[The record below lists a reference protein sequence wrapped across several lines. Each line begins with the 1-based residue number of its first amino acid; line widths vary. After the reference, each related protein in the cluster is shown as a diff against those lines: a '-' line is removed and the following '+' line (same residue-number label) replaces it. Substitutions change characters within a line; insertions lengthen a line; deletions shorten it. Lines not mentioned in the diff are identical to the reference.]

1 MNPELRALYER
12 DETVKSLID
21 MSKRLEGLPRHTSM
35 HAAGVVISQRPMDEY
50 VPLSRASDGTITTQF
65 PMTTIE
71 ELGLLKM
78 DFLGLR
84 TLTVIQNAVRMVEK
98 NRKISLDIEQID
110 YGDKDVLDSL
120 GTGRTD
126 GVFQLE
132 SAGMKNFMKE
142 LKPGSLEDVIAGISL
157 YRPGPMDFIPKYIR
171 GKNDSGNISYD
182 CKELEPI
189 LEPTYGCIVYQEQV
203 MQIVQNLAGYTMGQ
217 ADNIRRAMSKKK
229 QYVIDAERK
238 NFVYGN
244 EEQNIKGCIQ
254 NGIDERVA
262 NGIYD
267 SMVDFA
273 KYAFNKSHAAAYAV
287 VSYQTA
293 YLKYYYPIEFMAAL
307 MTSVIDNTG
316 KVSEY
321 IYTCRQMEIEL
332 LPPDINEGESGFSVS
347 GNAIRYGLSAI
358 KSVGRP
364 VIEAIIAEREERGEF
379 RTLNDFI
386 TRMAGREVNKRTIE
400 NFIKAGALDGF
411 EGNRRQKMMIY
422 GSLLDAVNQEKKHS
436 MAGQMT
442 LFDIAGEEEKKDFE
456 IRLPDIE
463 EYDREELLG
472 FEKEVLGVYIR
483 GHPLEEYVEKL
494 KKNATRNTNDFVLD
508 EETGAVKVGDN
519 ERVMLGGMITEK
531 TIKYTKNNQ
540 TMAFLT
546 LEDLVGTVEVIV
558 FPRDYERYHAKLETD
573 AKIFVLGRAS
583 VEEERNG
590 KIICEKI
597 YSFDETKRELWL
609 QFETMQAYADKE
621 AELFDRMKN
630 YDGGDSV
637 VIYLS
642 DTKQMKR
649 LPANR
654 SVGVNGA
661 LLEEMYGFV
670 GKNNVKLVEKSLE
683 RIAK

>member
-1 MNPELRALYER
+1 
-12 DETVKSLID
+12 
-21 MSKRLEGLPRHTSM
+21 
-35 HAAGVVISQRPMDEY
+35 
-50 VPLSRASDGTITTQF
+50 
-65 PMTTIE
+65 
-71 ELGLLKM
+71 
-78 DFLGLR
+78 
-84 TLTVIQNAVRMVEK
+84 
-98 NRKISLDIEQID
+98 
-110 YGDKDVLDSL
+110 
-120 GTGRTD
+120 
-126 GVFQLE
+126 
-132 SAGMKNFMKE
+132 
-142 LKPGSLEDVIAGISL
+142 
-157 YRPGPMDFIPKYIR
+157 
-171 GKNDSGNISYD
+171 
-182 CKELEPI
+182 
-189 LEPTYGCIVYQEQV
+189 

-244 EEQNIKGCIQ
+244 EEQNIRGCIH

-307 MTSVIDNTG
+307 MTSVLDNTG

-321 IYTCRQMEIEL
+321 IYTCRQMDIMI
-332 LPPDINEGESGFSVS
+332 LPPDINEGEGGFSVS

-364 VIEAIIAEREERGEF
+364 VIEAIIAERKERGKF

-422 GSLLDAVNQEKKHS
+422 GSLLDAVNQEKKNS

-442 LFDIAGEEEKKDFE
+442 LFDIASEEDKKDFE
-456 IRLPDIE
+456 IRLPDVE
-463 EYDREELLG
+463 EYDREVLLG
-472 FEKEVLGVYIR
+472 FEKEVLGVYIS

-494 KKNATRNTNDFVLD
+494 KKNTTCNTIDFMLD
-508 EETGAVKVGDN
+508 EETGAVKVDDN
-519 ERVMLGGMITEK
+519 EKVMLGGMITEK

-540 TMAFLT
+540 AMAFIT
-546 LEDLVGTVEVIV
+546 IEDLVGTVEVIV
-558 FPRDYERYHAKLETD
+558 FPRDYERYHGKLEID

-609 QFETMQAYADKE
+609 QFETMEAYVEKE
-621 AELFDRMKN
+621 NELFERMKD
-630 YDGGDSV
+630 YDGNDSV

-642 DTKQMKR
+642 DRKQMKR
-649 LPANR
+649 LPASR
-654 SVGVNGA
+654 SIGVSDA
-661 LLEEMYGFV
+661 LLEEMYGLI